1 MTFQYG
7 KPLIELMLLVVH
19 NEKGVF
25 QLKGALTHKYWPHKV
40 LLDFSVQPL
49 MLGKV
54 VIEGLKLINVDLEPF
69 PYQILTYMGG
79 PQKEQGLTK

>member
-1 MTFQYG
+1 
-7 KPLIELMLLVVH
+7 
-19 NEKGVF
+19 
-25 QLKGALTHKYWPHKV
+25 V